1 MFGKHKRSMSSTD
14 KFVMSAGRKAGNV
27 AKGGSTKKGS
37 AGPDPFR
44 DRKLSPGQVGTFKT
58 RGK

>member
-1 MFGKHKRSMSSTD
+1 MFGKGKKNMSSTD
-14 KFVMSAGRKAGNV
+14 RFVMNAGRKAGNV
-27 AKGGSTKKGS
+27 PRGGSTKRGS